1 MSVAFLDAD
10 QVASQLGI
18 SKAYVYKIIK
28 RLNKEL
34 EEKGFL
40 TICGKVNKDYY
51 EERIYRAGKGEML

>member
-18 SKAYVYKIIK
+18 SKAYAYKIIK

-34 EEKGFL
+34 ESKGFL
-40 TICGKVNKDYY
+40 TKTTTKNAFIMQIK
-51 EERIYRAGKGEML
+51 EMKTNEH